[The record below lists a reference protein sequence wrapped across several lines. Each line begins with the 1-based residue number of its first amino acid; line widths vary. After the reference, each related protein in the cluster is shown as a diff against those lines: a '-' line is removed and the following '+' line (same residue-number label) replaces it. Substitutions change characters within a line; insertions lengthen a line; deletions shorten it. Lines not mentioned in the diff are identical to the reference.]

1 MTDSAPKRSVL
12 VLVLSG
18 LASVAFLGAGG
29 AKLAGA
35 PELVQAFQ
43 HFGLSHGFMLFIG
56 VCEIAGA
63 IGLWLPRLAPLAAA
77 GLTMIVA
84 GAVVEHVTHD
94 PASKA
99 IPAAVLTVLCAFLAY
114 SRRGEMRPTSP
125 LTE

>member
-1 MTDSAPKRSVL
+1 MTETTPKRSPL

-18 LASVAFLGAGG
+18 LASLAFLGAGS

-35 PELVQAFQ
+35 APLVAAFE

-56 VCEIAGA
+56 VCELAGA
-63 IGLWLPRLAPLAAA
+63 VGLWLPRLAPLAAA
-77 GLTMIVA
+77 GLSVIVA
-84 GAVVEHVTHD
+84 GAVVEHLSHD

-114 SRRGEMRPTSP
+114 ARRGELQGGSQRI
-125 LTE
+125 